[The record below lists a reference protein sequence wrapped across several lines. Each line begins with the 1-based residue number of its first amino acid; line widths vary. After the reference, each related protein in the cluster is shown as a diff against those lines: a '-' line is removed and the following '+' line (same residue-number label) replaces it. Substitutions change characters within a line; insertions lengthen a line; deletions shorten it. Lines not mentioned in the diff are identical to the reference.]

1 MTYSRL
7 DEDGYPTG
15 DILQYIS
22 KIRSDQSHKEILELV
37 KDLWCYPTYVTVEED
52 TYTFCTGGWS
62 GNESLISAMQQNL
75 LFWSFCWE
83 MSKKGGV
90 HVFKLKELA
99 RST

>member
-1 MTYSRL
+1 METINEY
-7 DEDGYPTG
+7 GYPTEEV
-15 DILQYIS
+15 LNHIS
-22 KIRSDQSHKEILELV
+22 QIRSGQNHKEILELV
-37 KDLWCYPTYVTVEED
+37 KDLWCYPNYVTVEND
-52 TYTFCTGGWS
+52 TYTFRTGGWS